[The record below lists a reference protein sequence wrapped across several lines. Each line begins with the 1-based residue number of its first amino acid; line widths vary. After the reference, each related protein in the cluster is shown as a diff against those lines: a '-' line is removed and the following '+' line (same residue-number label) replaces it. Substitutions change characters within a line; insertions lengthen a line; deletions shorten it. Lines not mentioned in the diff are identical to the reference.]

1 MKKLLAFVLCAFM
14 LFSAAA
20 CGGNGGGGG
29 GKTKIVFAC
38 NAGYQLDFEKRVKEF
53 NKIHPEIEV
62 EVQGIAAAS
71 WGEMLQTIANDIA
84 LGVGPDIADIASEGM
99 YAFAES
105 GLHEP
110 LDSYIERDAE
120 ELKETLDN
128 VDENIVNAHKIGGK
142 TYSLP
147 TVWNNMV
154 IFYNKNVLKAKGLEE
169 PTAGWTTDEFL
180 EMCKTV
186 SAGNTGGNNDV
197 YGYAYYNNY
206 FTTLEPWMR
215 AFDSSILTDDW
226 SASNVESENSKK
238 ALKFLYDMVNTYKV
252 SPSVGTSDIDLF
264 VQDKLAFMGCGLWYV
279 ESLKVMGFDVEDYDV
294 VPFPSDTGE
303 LRSVIGVGGT
313 PIFKNS
319 KNKEA
324 AWTFAKFLAG
334 KDFQEDYLSENI
346 WAIPSVKT
354 AADIMCTKPNVPA
367 NAEIFYESA
376 AYGKYVPAPA
386 QYTAV
391 ESAILREF
399 GAYIADVKSLDEAA
413 AAAAKSINEALGG

>member
-1 MKKLLAFVLCAFM
+1 
-14 LFSAAA
+14 
-20 CGGNGGGGG
+20 
-29 GKTKIVFAC
+29 
-38 NAGYQLDFEKRVKEF
+38 
-53 NKIHPEIEV
+53 
-62 EVQGIAAAS
+62 
-71 WGEMLQTIANDIA
+71 
-84 LGVGPDIADIASEGM
+84 
-99 YAFAES
+99 
-105 GLHEP
+105 
-110 LDSYIERDAE
+110 
-120 ELKETLDN
+120 
-128 VDENIVNAHKIGGK
+128 
-142 TYSLP
+142 
-147 TVWNNMV
+147 
-154 IFYNKNVLKAKGLEE
+154 
-169 PTAGWTTDEFL
+169 
-180 EMCKTV
+180 
-186 SAGNTGGNNDV
+186 
-197 YGYAYYNNY
+197 
-206 FTTLEPWMR
+206 
-215 AFDSSILTDDW
+215 
-226 SASNVESENSKK
+226 
-238 ALKFLYDMVNTYKV
+238 MVNTYKV

>member
-1 MKKLLAFVLCAFM
+1 MKKFLAVILSVLM
-14 LFSAAA
+14 MFSVTA
-20 CGGNGGGGG
+20 CGGGEDGGN

-71 WGEMLQTIANDIA
+71 WGEMLQTIANDCV

-105 GLHEP
+105 GLLEP

-128 VDENIVNAHKIGGK
+128 VDKNIVNAHKIGDH
-142 TYSLP
+142 TYSLS

-154 IFYNKNVLKAKGLEE
+154 VFYNKNVLKTKGLSE
-169 PTAGWTTDEFL
+169 PKAGWTTDEFL
-180 EMCKTV
+180 NMCKTV
-186 SAGNTGGNNDV
+186 AEGNTGSNNDI
-197 YGYAYYNNY
+197 YGYAFYNNY

-215 AFDSSILTDDW
+215 AFDSSILSDDW
-226 SASNVESENSKK
+226 TQSNVESENSKK

-252 SPSVGTSDIDLF
+252 SPQVGTSDIDLF
-264 VQDKLAFMGCGLWYV
+264 VQNKLAFMGCGLWYV
-279 ESLKVMGFDVEDYDV
+279 ESLKTMGFNVEDYDV

-313 PIFKNS
+313 PIFKSS

-324 AWTFAKFLAG
+324 AWTFAKFLAS
-334 KDFQEDYLSENI
+334 KQFQEEYLSKNI
-346 WAIPSVKT
+346 WAIPAVKT
-354 AADIMCTKPNVPA
+354 AADKLCSEADVPEHA
-367 NAEIFYESA
+367 NIFYESA
-376 AYGKYVPAPA
+376 SYGKYVPAPA

-399 GAYIADVKSLDEAA
+399 GAYLADVKTLDKAMEDAA
-413 AAAAKSINEALGG
+413 GSINEALGG